1 MGAMASRKKP
11 KARGVASRLR
21 APTAAKVEAARRKF
35 EEGLVK
41 RGEAVPAGAPLPA
54 GATHEIVG
62 TDAAGKPVLKR
73 KRFSL
78 S

>member
-1 MGAMASRKKP
+1 MTAKKKRKA
-11 KARGVASRLR
+11 KAAQ
-21 APTAAKVEAARRKF
+21 AKF
-35 EEGLVK
+35 EQGILA
-41 RGEAVPAGAPLPA
+41 RGEAVPAGQPLTR

-62 TDAAGKPVLKR
+62 TAADGTPVLKR

>member
-1 MGAMASRKKP
+1 MTAKKKRKPASAGA
-11 KARGVASRLR
+11 AR
-21 APTAAKVEAARRKF
+21 AKVTAKAAQAKF
-35 EEGLVK
+35 EQGILA
-41 RGEAVPAGAPLPA
+41 RGEAVPAGQPLTR

-62 TDAAGKPVLKR
+62 TDAQGAPILKR